1 MARLDGKVAIITGA
15 GSGIGR
21 AAARLFAREGARV
34 GVADVNAQRAEAVC
48 AAITDTGGEAIAI
61 AADVT
66 KAADCERMVSDT
78 VKRLGKLDIMYNNA
92 GISPMGLVHEMS
104 EADWRKVIDICLTG
118 VFLGTKYALPHL
130 MKNGGVV
137 LNTASIAGLT
147 GQPGLPHYCAAKH
160 GVIGFTKVVALDY
173 AKYKVRAAAICPGA
187 VVTNIGE
194 SMGISVDPE
203 TTRQLGA
210 ALHPLGRACE
220 PEDIANAA
228 LFLASDEASMIS
240 GVILTVDGA
249 WTCGHTFPVPA
260 SR

>member
-1 MARLDGKVAIITGA
+1 MARLDGRVAIITGA

-21 AAARLFAREGARV
+21 ASARLFAREGARV
-34 GVADVNAQRAEAVC
+34 GVADVNRERAETV
-48 AAITDTGGEAIAI
+48 AASINDTGGEALAI
-61 AADVT
+61 ACDVT
-66 KAADCERMVSDT
+66 KGADCERMVADT
-78 VKRLGKLDIMYNNA
+78 VKRFGRLDVMYNNA

-104 EADWRKVIDICLTG
+104 EADWRKVIDVCLTG
-118 VFLGTKYALPHL
+118 VFLGTRHALPHL
-130 MKNGGVV
+130 MKQGGVV
-137 LNTASIAGLT
+137 INTASIAGIT

-173 AKYKVRAAAICPGA
+173 AKYKVRAVAICPGA

-194 SMGISVDPE
+194 SMGISVDPNV
-203 TTRQLGA
+203 TRQLGA

-228 LFLASDEASMIS
+228 LFLASDEAALIS

-249 WTCGHTFPVPA
+249 WTCGHTFPVPGQQ
-260 SR
+260 

>member
-1 MARLDGKVAIITGA
+1 VARLDGKVAIITGA

-21 AAARLFAREGARV
+21 ATARLFAREGAKV
-34 GVADVNAQRAEAVC
+34 GVADVNAARAETVTSS
-48 AAITDTGGEAIAI
+48 INDTGGEAIAI
-61 AADVT
+61 ASDVT
-66 KAADCERMVSDT
+66 KAADCERMVAET
-78 VKRLGKLDIMYNNA
+78 VKRFGKLDIMYNNA

-104 EADWRKVIDICLTG
+104 EADWRRVIDICLTG

-130 MKNGGVV
+130 MKKGGVV

-173 AKYKVRAAAICPGA
+173 AKYRVRAAAICPGA

-194 SMGISVDPE
+194 SMGITVDPE
-203 TTRQLGA
+203 VTRKLGA
-210 ALHPLGRACE
+210 GLHPLGRACE

-228 LFLASDEASMIS
+228 LFLASDEARYITA
-240 GVILTVDGA
+240 IALPVDAGA
-249 WTCGHTFPVPA
+249 TQ
-260 SR
+260 

>member
-1 MARLDGKVAIITGA
+1 MARLAGKVAVITGA

-21 AAARLFAREGARV
+21 AAARLFAREGAKV
-34 GVADVNAQRAEAVC
+34 GVADVNATRAETVTAEI
-48 AAITDTGGEAIAI
+48 ADSGGDAIAI

-66 KAADCERMVSDT
+66 KAADCERMVEST
-78 VKRLGKLDIMYNNA
+78 VKQFGKLDIMYNNA

-130 MKNGGVV
+130 MKRGGVV
-137 LNTASIAGLT
+137 LNTASIAGIT

-173 AKYKVRAAAICPGA
+173 AKHRVRAAAICPGA

-194 SMGISVDPE
+194 SMGMTVDHAQM
-203 TTRQLGA
+203 RQLGA
-210 ALHPLGRACE
+210 GLQPLGRACE

-228 LFLASDEASMIS
+228 LFLASDEAAMVS
-240 GVILTVDGA
+240 GIILTVDGA
-249 WTCGHTFPVPA
+249 WTCAHTFPLP
-260 SR
+260 SN